1 MTSVPCDSK
10 ALGALGGV
18 SVEPLRVRPAESEL
32 ESERVESESEL

>member
-1 MTSVPCDSK
+1 MTRVLWDSK

-18 SVEPLRVRPAESEL
+18 SVEPLRARTPESEL